1 MYIDVTK
8 KYGSYTRELVKE
20 MSKIRQMFYDRSVPF
35 EDMRKF
41 VHNTVCRA
49 KATPARERFIGYLY
63 DCHSKYSIDALCFNA
78 IEKARHHKSY

>member
-8 KYGSYTRELVKE
+8 KRGSYTRELVNE
-20 MSKIRQMFYDRSVPF
+20 MSKIRQMFYDRTVSL

-41 VHNTVCRA
+41 VHKTVCST
-49 KATPARERFIGYLY
+49 KSTPARERFIGYLN

-78 IEKARHHKSY
+78 IEKARHYQKY